1 MKNVSFSYDSKMV
14 IKNISFSVERGEK
27 IAIFGE
33 NGSGKSTL
41 VKLLL
46 GLLPPDQGEICICN
60 SDRGVIFQ
68 DFGKYCFS
76 VKENIS
82 LNREFSDK
90 NITEILYSID
100 NDNIVAG
107 LSKGIYTNIGAE
119 YYEDGIDFSGGQWQK
134 LALARGLI
142 GENMFY
148 IMDEPFSALDALAEK
163 LQYEL
168 LLSKHDYESFI
179 IVSHQMGLANM
190 VDKVMLL
197 EDGNIIA
204 YGSHKELMETC
215 KKYKKMYDTQLK
227 CYER

>member
-1 MKNVSFSYDSKMV
+1 M
-14 IKNISFSVERGEK
+14 
-27 IAIFGE
+27 
-33 NGSGKSTL
+33 
-41 VKLLL
+41 
-46 GLLPPDQGEICICN
+46 
-60 SDRGVIFQ
+60 
-68 DFGKYCFS
+68 
-76 VKENIS
+76 
-82 LNREFSDK
+82 
-90 NITEILYSID
+90 
-100 NDNIVAG
+100 
-107 LSKGIYTNIGAE
+107 E

-134 LALARGLI
+134 LALARGMI

-148 IMDEPFSALDALAEK
+148 IMDEPFSALDALAAK

-190 VDKVMLL
+190 VDKLMLL

-204 YGSHKELMETC
+204 YGTHKELMENC